1 MQVLSAKRY
10 DLEGFA
16 DYAHFLRESH
26 SFQAKELGNI
36 TFVLKIH
43 SILQRQ
49 GIEVPPQDK
58 VRNGR
63 DGWAGGGGE

>member
-1 MQVLSAKRY
+1 MTNQVLSSKRY

-16 DYAHFLRESH
+16 DYAHHLRESH
-26 SFQAKELGNI
+26 SFQSRELNNI

-49 GIEVPPQDK
+49 GIEVPPRDK
-58 VRNGR
+58 VRHGTEGSIWR
-63 DGWAGGGGE
+63 

>member
-1 MQVLSAKRY
+1 MLSTKRY

-16 DYAHFLRESH
+16 QYAHHLRESH
-26 SFQAKELGNI
+26 AFQTREYDNI

-49 GIEVPPQDK
+49 GVQVPQEDK
-58 VRNGR
+58 VYVANWGQSISFR
-63 DGWAGGGGE
+63 